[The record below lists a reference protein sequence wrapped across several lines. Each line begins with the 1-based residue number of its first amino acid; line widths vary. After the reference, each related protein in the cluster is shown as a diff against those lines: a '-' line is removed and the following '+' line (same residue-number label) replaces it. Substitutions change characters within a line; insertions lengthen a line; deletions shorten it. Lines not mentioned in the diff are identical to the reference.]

1 MFDWFKNLF
10 YPTIS
15 PDITQSLV
23 ALLITIG
30 LGVFIGKLRLKRVSL
45 GVSAVMFVGIFMGH
59 FGYTVNEN
67 ISGFT
72 RDLGLILF
80 VYAIGIQV
88 GPSFFSSFKREGIRF
103 NLLSTMTVLFGGLI
117 TFVLYKIFHLEIE
130 NAVGLMSGAVTNTPG
145 LGAAKASL
153 QEIQSQFPE
162 RTFADPAIA
171 YAITYPMGVLSVII
185 MIILTKSVLK
195 INLKDEHSI
204 INIEKEKEEIRVVRK
219 KIRVSNPAVIGKSIE
234 SLLVEN
240 DLNDII
246 ISRIKHTTSTEVFT
260 PSLNTKLRER
270 DVLMVVGQEN
280 ALDRFINLVGKESED
295 QEIESENDIV
305 TRTIYVTRKSATH
318 KKLSDLD
325 LLNKFGLRVTR
336 VYRSGMEL
344 LAVPSLEL
352 FYGDRIRV
360 VGTKN
365 DIAEVEKVIGNSQK
379 RLLEPDFLSL
389 FGGLVIGI
397 MIGSIPIF
405 IPSLP
410 VPVKLGFAAG
420 PLLAALLISR
430 YGKLGIIHSY
440 INNGAIF
447 FMKDLGI
454 SLFFASVGLHAGT
467 HFYENFVAYNG
478 WLWVVYGLV
487 ISVIPL
493 IMMVIVGR
501 FFMKINYF
509 QLVGLMSGTY
519 TDPAALAFSNGYL
532 DSDIPTQAYA
542 TVYPLVT
549 IFRIFVAQMLILLCV

>member
-30 LGVFIGKLRLKRVSL
+30 LGVFIGKMRLKRVSL

-219 KIRVSNPAVIGKSIE
+219 KIRVSNPSIIGKSIE

-280 ALDRFINLVGKESED
+280 ALDRFTNLVGKESED

-549 IFRIFVAQMLILLCV
+549 IFRIFVAQMLILLCI

>member
-219 KIRVSNPAVIGKSIE
+219 KIRVSNPSVIGKSIE

-280 ALDRFINLVGKESED
+280 ALDRFTNLVGKESED

>member
-30 LGVFIGKLRLKRVSL
+30 LGVFIGKMRLKRVSL

-219 KIRVSNPAVIGKSIE
+219 KIRVSNPSVIGKSIE

-260 PSLNTKLRER
+260 PSLNTKLRAR

-280 ALDRFINLVGKESED
+280 ALDRFTNLVGKESED

>member
-1 MFDWFKNLF
+1 MFEWFKNLF

-30 LGVFIGKLRLKRVSL
+30 LGVFIGKMRLKRVSL

-219 KIRVSNPAVIGKSIE
+219 KIRVSNPSVIGKSIE

-260 PSLNTKLRER
+260 PSLNTKLRAR

-280 ALDRFINLVGKESED
+280 ALDRFTNLVGKESED

-549 IFRIFVAQMLILLCV
+549 IFRIFVAQMLILLCI